1 MRPHELRLPHPAG
14 PGQRQT
20 DERHVFPRWKAGFR
34 LVRARKRR
42 KAHAGPAV
50 AELGNG
56 HGAGHRGARNDIL
69 IVGGEDN
76 LALQELSFM
85 TPEILERVNAFM
97 DAPVFDRVELRLVM
111 GDRPLDQMPDIQ
123 PSTRVRPAPPR
134 PRQLGAHLEEMNPD
148 SPVARCYAAYLR
160 MHGVPT
166 ERKS

>member
-1 MRPHELRLPHPAG
+1 
-14 PGQRQT
+14 
-20 DERHVFPRWKAGFR
+20 
-34 LVRARKRR
+34 
-42 KAHAGPAV
+42 
-50 AELGNG
+50 
-56 HGAGHRGARNDIL
+56 
-69 IVGGEDN
+69 
-76 LALQELSFM
+76 M

>member
-1 MRPHELRLPHPAG
+1 MAS
-14 PGQRQT
+14 
-20 DERHVFPRWKAGFR
+20 
-34 LVRARKRR
+34 RR
-42 KAHAGPAV
+42 T
-50 AELGNG
+50 
-56 HGAGHRGARNDIL
+56 
-69 IVGGEDN
+69 DN

-123 PSTRVRPAPPR
+123 PSTRVRPDPPR